1 MKASF
6 GFLAAFL
13 APVTLA
19 QSLCDQYSYYAN
31 GGYEFNNNRWG
42 QGSGSG
48 SQCTYLDWT
57 NSNGAGWHTDWTWSG
72 GQDNVK
78 AYPNSGL
85 QISNKRLLSS
95 ISNMQSA
102 AAWSYSGTNVRANVA
117 YDLFTASDPNHV
129 TYSGDYEL
137 MIWLG
142 RYGGVQPIGSKIGN
156 ANVEGRT
163 WELWSGMNGSMRVYS
178 FVAANPVTNF
188 NSDVKQFWN
197 YLANTQGY
205 PASKQYLLTFQFGTE
220 PFTGSGAQFK
230 VTNFN
235 AHIK

>member
-1 MKASF
+1 MKFSL
-6 GFLAAFL
+6 LAGLFAPL
-13 APVTLA
+13 AMA

-42 QGSGSG
+42 QSSGSG
-48 SQCTYLDWT
+48 TGCTYIDWS
-57 NSNGAGWHTDWTWSG
+57 NSNGAGFHVDWNWSG

-78 AYPNSGL
+78 AYPNAGL
-85 QISNKRLLSS
+85 QISNKPLVSQV
-95 ISNMQSA
+95 SNMQSA
-102 AAWSYSGTNVRANVA
+102 AAWSYKGNNVRANVA
-117 YDLFTASDPNHV
+117 YDLFTASNPNHS
-129 TYSGDYEL
+129 TSSGDYEL

-142 RYGGVQPIGSKIGN
+142 RLGGVQPIGSKVGN

-163 WELWSGMNGSMRVYS
+163 WEFWSGMNGNMRVYS
-178 FVAANPVTNF
+178 FVAPSPVYDF

-205 PASKQYLLTFQFGTE
+205 PASRQYLLTFQFGTE

-235 AHIK
+235 AHVRR